1 MMLELKNICK
11 TYTQGKLDVP
21 VLKDI
26 SLSVEEGEYVAIMGP
41 SGSGKT
47 TLMNI
52 IGCLD
57 SPTSGEYF
65 LEGKDI
71 AQNSDSKMSDVR
83 LHSIGFVFQS
93 FYLLSRQSALE
104 NVALPLLYAGVR
116 RKERLE
122 IARKALERVGLG
134 DRVNFK
140 PTQLSGGQCQRVAI
154 ARAIVNGPKILLADE
169 PTGALDTKS
178 GEQIMEIF
186 QRLNDEGVTIVM
198 ITHEPEIA
206 AHAKRILHIRD
217 GQLLEAQPAKK
228 AGPSLPPDII
238 PPGEFHIGH
247 KKPEGVP
254 QPDGPGGA
262 PLQKGPQAPVAPVQR
277 PVQPAPQ
284 GEAPRQAPKEPLSPA
299 PARPPE
305 RPAPPPVEQAGVSRA
320 REKSNGP
327 RHAAGKDA
335 PAYRPKAQRPSQ
347 GPRHGNWA
355 PAPQAA
361 VQRPAAEP
369 APMELTAGSALYA
382 EVTALLEQEASPR
395 REASRRAPDPA
406 AAKAPARKTAAPP
419 QKSTPPAEGPQPRSG
434 SFGAAIPIEL
444 GSLFPLGRKPQG
456 KPGESPLVPRTEF

>member
-1 MMLELKNICK
+1 M
-11 TYTQGKLDVP
+11 
-21 VLKDI
+21 
-26 SLSVEEGEYVAIMGP
+26 
-41 SGSGKT
+41 
-47 TLMNI
+47 
-52 IGCLD
+52 
-57 SPTSGEYF
+57 
-65 LEGKDI
+65 
-71 AQNSDSKMSDVR
+71 
-83 LHSIGFVFQS
+83 
-93 FYLLSRQSALE
+93 
-104 NVALPLLYAGVR
+104 
-116 RKERLE
+116 
-122 IARKALERVGLG
+122 
-134 DRVNFK
+134 
-140 PTQLSGGQCQRVAI
+140 
-154 ARAIVNGPKILLADE
+154 ADE

-262 PLQKGPQAPVAPVQR
+262 PLQKGPQAPVAPAQR
-277 PVQPAPQ
+277 PVRPAPQ
-284 GEAPRQAPKEPLSPA
+284 GEAPRQAPKAPLSPA

-305 RPAPPPVEQAGVSRA
+305 RPAPPPVEQAVVSRA

-355 PAPQAA
+355 PAAQAA